1 MMLERETDSQ
11 KRWIKDVRRKNRMP
25 VQIMVAEAF
34 LVVMVALYI
43 LKIGL
48 LASVIFEGMDV
59 SQNML
64 MSVLYTILMLTAMS
78 AIMGLSSRRA
88 SSWRKVMRNCLTFT
102 LMSFVSAFVYSSD
115 SITHVVDTNPF
126 LTLIVL
132 ALVMAMMLYS
142 DSVKRF
148 YTPSMM
154 EVKPVRDW
162 AKYIFVG
169 SLYSD
174 EYRVVRGS

>member
-1 MMLERETDSQ
+1 
-11 KRWIKDVRRKNRMP
+11 MP
-25 VQIMVAEAF
+25 CLQ
-34 LVVMVALYI
+34 ALRNSRGGPSPA
-43 LKIGL
+43 K
-48 LASVIFEGMDV
+48 SIFSDV
-59 SQNML
+59 S
-64 MSVLYTILMLTAMS
+64 
-78 AIMGLSSRRA
+78 RR
-88 SSWRKVMRNCLTFT
+88 FE
-102 LMSFVSAFVYSSD
+102 AFVYSSD

-169 SLYSD
+169 SLYSE
-174 EYRVVRGS
+174 EYKVVRGS

>member
-1 MMLERETDSQ
+1 M
-11 KRWIKDVRRKNRMP
+11 
-25 VQIMVAEAF
+25 
-34 LVVMVALYI
+34 
-43 LKIGL
+43 
-48 LASVIFEGMDV
+48 
-59 SQNML
+59 
-64 MSVLYTILMLTAMS
+64 
-78 AIMGLSSRRA
+78 
-88 SSWRKVMRNCLTFT
+88 
-102 LMSFVSAFVYSSD
+102 
-115 SITHVVDTNPF
+115 DTNPF

-142 DSVKRF
+142 YSVKRF

-169 SLYSD
+169 SLYGD